1 MTDAVAD
8 FEADHEPV
16 DGEDRL
22 PGGWT
27 LERVKDMGI
36 AAPALVTRPVTVLE
50 YGVDDV
56 FELVPK
62 VILDLG
68 GMCLVLSDEWG
79 DWHMGQWDDANTIAC
94 WGSYETDL
102 EYAIIAL

>member
-22 PGGWT
+22 PDGWT

-36 AAPALVTRPVTVLE
+36 AAPELVTRPVTVMDH
-50 YGVDDV
+50 GVDDV
-56 FELVPK
+56 FELAPRVDTGSWWNVP
-62 VILDLG
+62 G
-68 GMCLVLSDEWG
+68 A
-79 DWHMGQWDDANTIAC
+79 Q
-94 WGSYETDL
+94 
-102 EYAIIAL
+102 